1 MLIHIE
7 VIQYI
12 YIRAALGYS
21 SIAYIKGE
29 NSISLEDSTS
39 SPQNGFQFYFFIF
52 FWRGGELVMH
62 LITVN
67 KKFLKVFTSAHNLS
81 VLLPTQKVEES

>member
-7 VIQYI
+7 VSQYI
-12 YIRAALGYS
+12 YTRTALDYS
-21 SIAYIKGE
+21 LIAYKKGE

-39 SPQNGFQFYFFIF
+39 SPQNGFQFNFFIVF
-52 FWRGGELVMH
+52 FGGGGVIMH

-67 KKFLKVFTSAHNLS
+67 KKFLKVLTSAHNLS